1 MPSLAHDVL
10 GYRSISTPML
20 FTNFNTE
27 AHVSAVQRV
36 RSLGPVLFLSL
47 AALTLACNDSTGPA
61 ASRNQ
66 VGTGSLTL
74 LVDGDIEG
82 QDVPGGFVTQFLV
95 HVANATGTPVSGATV
110 RVQNTAL
117 GTVNLLELSA
127 GSGDYE
133 ASVNTFG
140 SGDYGLTVT
149 RGTDNLQGVVVG
161 GMSAHGIARPRADTT
176 LTAGQPFTI
185 TWTRPSEAAGAD
197 METRDFTASGI
208 PDVGTYTVLGVN
220 NPARPD
226 QRVRVWR
233 YNQVNPAGALAGSR
247 LRLSIRNTVEPI
259 IVQ

>member
-1 MPSLAHDVL
+1 VGAFQ
-10 GYRSISTPML
+10 RS
-20 FTNFNTE
+20 
-27 AHVSAVQRV
+27 
-36 RSLGPVLFLSL
+36 RSLGSVLFLSL

-66 VGTGSLTL
+66 VGTGTLTL
-74 LVDGDIEG
+74 LVDGEIEG

-95 HVANATGTPVSGATV
+95 HVADVTGASVSGATV
-110 RVQNTAL
+110 VVQNDGL
-117 GTVNLLELSA
+117 GNGNLLELSA

-133 ASVNTFG
+133 ASLNTFAA
-140 SGDYGLTVT
+140 GDYRLAVT
-149 RGTDNLQGVVVG
+149 RGTDNVQGVVVG
-161 GMSAHGIARPRADTT
+161 GMSAHSIARPRADTT
-176 LTAGQPFTI
+176 LTTGQPFTV

-197 METRDFTASGI
+197 LETRDFTASAI
-208 PDVGTYTVLGVN
+208 PDAGTYTVPGAN
-220 NPARPD
+220 NPPRPD

>member
-1 MPSLAHDVL
+1 MGAFQQS
-10 GYRSISTPML
+10 RSSS
-20 FTNFNTE
+20 
-27 AHVSAVQRV
+27 SA
-36 RSLGPVLFLSL
+36 LFLAL
-47 AALTLACNDSTGPA
+47 AAAVLACNDATGPA
-61 ASRNQ
+61 ASRNE

-74 LVDGDIEG
+74 LIDGEIEG
-82 QDVPGGFVTQFLV
+82 QDVPGGFVTQFLI
-95 HVANATGTPVSGATV
+95 HVADATGAPVSGATV

-117 GTVNLLELSA
+117 GTVNLLELNA

-133 ASVNTFG
+133 ATANTFG

-149 RGTDNLQGVVVG
+149 RGTDNVQGVVVG
-161 GMSAHGIARPRADTT
+161 GMSAHAIARPRADTT
-176 LTAGQPFTI
+176 ITAGQPFTV
-185 TWTRPSEAAGAD
+185 TWTRPSEAAGVD
-197 METRDFTASGI
+197 LETRDFSASAI
-208 PDVGTYTVLGVN
+208 ADAGTFTVPGAN

>member
-1 MPSLAHDVL
+1 MGAFQQS
-10 GYRSISTPML
+10 
-20 FTNFNTE
+20 
-27 AHVSAVQRV
+27 
-36 RSLGPVLFLSL
+36 RSLGSVLFLSL
-47 AALTLACNDSTGPA
+47 AALALACSDSTGPA

-66 VGTGSLTL
+66 VGTGTATL
-74 LVDGDIEG
+74 LVDGVIEG
-82 QDVPGGFVTQFLV
+82 QDVPGGFVTQFLI

-110 RVQNTAL
+110 AVQNNGL

-133 ASVNTFG
+133 ASVNTFAA
-140 SGDYGLTVT
+140 GDYRLTVT
-149 RGTDNLQGVVVG
+149 RGTDNVQGVVVG
-161 GMSAHGIARPRADTT
+161 GMSAHSIALPRANTT
-176 LTAGQPFTI
+176 LTTGQPFTV

-197 METRDFTASGI
+197 LETRDFAASAI
-208 PDVGTYTVLGVN
+208 PDAGTYTVPGAN